1 MPNSI
6 AEYYTEELDEW
17 NDTIIYYNDEMVELG
32 NKLAEVIRRNSIV
45 GIAQKVEAH
54 QKLLHQVSEKF
65 NKLETDI
72 QQQEAALKTDSTLI
86 DNTLINDEIEKRQLE
101 LRNQMQAAEKEY
113 IDVKFDC
120 YNFLSGTLKK
130 KKD

>member
-1 MPNSI
+1 MATTI
-6 AEYYTEELDEW
+6 AEYYTDELIKW
-17 NDTIIYYNDEMVELG
+17 HNAVVFYNNEIHEFG
-32 NKLAEVIRRNSIV
+32 QKLAEVIRRNSIV

-54 QKLLHQVSEKF
+54 QTLLNHSAAKFYKLQKA
-65 NKLETDI
+65 I
-72 QQQEAALKTDSTLI
+72 QQQQAVLKTDSKLV
-86 DNTLINDEIEKRQLE
+86 DDTLINNEAEKRQAG
-101 LRNQMQAAEKEY
+101 LRRMMQAAEKEY